1 MAEFIKELIIEL
13 FKIRTYLIKI
23 GPSRRQENICNKK
36 LSEAN
41 VLYEQHNN
49 YIEEI
54 KRIKQFKSVSEIED
68 IDKSG
73 VKFCNL
79 YLEVTNLCK
88 SEPIISATMAKF
100 DLKIAL
106 NLLPVMNDTE
116 AVTKQL
122 IDGIEYYDSVLED
135 ASKKELIEFVLKSR
149 LSQFAKLRL
158 AKKYGNVTELLRD
171 MKIHLLPKK
180 SFTAISSK
188 LQSIKQ
194 NEKTITDYGQEL
206 SSLFVDLTIS
216 QSEGHEESYDSL
228 KRVNEKLAIKRF
240 ADGLRNRRLSTII
253 AARNYDSL
261 SDAIQAA
268 IDEETSSSDYTSSNI
283 MSMRR
288 SNGQNY
294 NNYRSHHRGHYTATR
309 GRYYHNNS
317 HPRGSNRRG
326 VGGYHHQRGAVRG
339 RQEPFRGNPSG
350 RGHRGQSNNS
360 YHNNRGS
367 QRNQNQRVM
376 TTNKDDDVA
385 KENVLQFFRD

>member
-13 FKIRTYLIKI
+13 YKIRTYLIKI

-41 VLYEQHNN
+41 VLYEQYNN

-158 AKKYGNVTELLRD
+158 AKKYGNVTKLLRD

-288 SNGQNY
+288 SNRATTEVTIQQREVGIIIITAIHAAATDEELEDTITSAELYEADRNPSEEILQDVDTEV
-294 NNYRSHHRGHYTATR
+294 SLIIVIIIIGVHRGIRT
-309 GRYYHNNS
+309 
-317 HPRGSNRRG
+317 
-326 VGGYHHQRGAVRG
+326 
-339 RQEPFRGNPSG
+339 SG
-350 RGHRGQSNNS
+350 
-360 YHNNRGS
+360 
-367 QRNQNQRVM
+367 
-376 TTNKDDDVA
+376 
-385 KENVLQFFRD
+385 

>member
-1 MAEFIKELIIEL
+1 MADFIKELHSDL
-13 FKIRTYLIKI
+13 LKIRTYLIKI
-23 GPSRRQENICNKK
+23 GPSRRQENICSKK
-36 LSEAN
+36 LNEAN
-41 VLYEQHNN
+41 ILYEQYNN

-54 KRIKQFKSVSEIED
+54 KRIKKFKSVSEIGD
-68 IDKSG
+68 IDEYG
-73 VKFCNL
+73 AKFNNL

-88 SEPIISATMAKF
+88 SEPIASTTMSKF

-106 NLLPVMNDTE
+106 SLLPVMNDTE
-116 AVTKQL
+116 IVTKQL

-135 ASKKELIEFVLKSR
+135 ASKNELMEFVLKSR
-149 LSQFAKLRL
+149 LSQYAKLRL
-158 AKKYGNVTELLRD
+158 AKKYRDVPELLKD

-228 KRVNEKLAIKRF
+228 KRVNEKLALKRF

-288 SNGQNY
+288 SNGRY
-294 NNYRSHHRGHYTATR
+294 NNYRGNHRGHYSATR
-309 GRYYHNNS
+309 GRYYHNSS

-326 VGGYHHQRGAVRG
+326 VGRYNHQHGAGRG
-339 RQEPFRGNPSG
+339 RQEPLRGNPSG
-350 RGHRGQSNNS
+350 RGHRGQFNNN
-360 YHNNRGS
+360 YYNNRNS
-367 QRNQNQRVM
+367 QEKQDQRVM
-376 TTNKDDDVA
+376 TTNKDDDAA